1 MAFTQYTTLDFE
13 EIKANLREYLRANS
27 NFTDFDFEGS
37 NLSVL
42 IDLLAY
48 NTYTTSYN
56 ANMIANEAFIDSA
69 TLRENVVALAR
80 NIGYVP
86 QSRRASTANISFSV
100 DLGSGTTKS
109 TVTLKAGLVAIGDF
123 QNTNYTFAIPEDI
136 TSPVKEGVA
145 IFTIDIKQG
154 TFLTKEFVVD
164 ASQTNQRFIIPNP
177 FVDTSTLRVKVKD
190 TSTSSTS
197 KSYKLLDNIVGI
209 KTTSEVHLIQEIQD
223 EKYEIL
229 FGDGVFGKKLSNG
242 NVVTATYI
250 VCDGSNGNGVA
261 NFQFAGKLVDNDGAL
276 IVTGISNLNT
286 NRPSRNGSEIESIS
300 TIKNLAPRL
309 YSAQYRAV
317 TANDYEALIPTI
329 YPNAESVTAY
339 GGEESDPPQ
348 YGVVKIAIK
357 PKSGQ
362 FVSDFDKRDL
372 LFKLKSYAVAGI
384 RPEFIDLKYLFI
396 ELDSTVYYNSNAV
409 SNVSDLR
416 TKVISTLNDFAK
428 ADDLNKFGGRF
439 KYSKA
444 QKIIDDTDNAITSN
458 ITKVLMR
465 RNLQADTAN
474 FAQYELCYGNKFHN
488 RREGYNIKSTGF
500 TVDGIRGTLYFADTY
515 VSETRGRLF
524 VFRLGIN
531 QEPEVVIT
539 NAGTVKYDVGE
550 ILIDTIRILSTVKP
564 DNVIEIQAI
573 PESNDIIGLKDLFL
587 QLSVAN
593 SSITTVEDV
602 ISTGADTSG
611 TSFVSTSS
619 FLNGKYIRQ

>member
-136 TSPVKEGVA
+136 TSPVKDGVA